1 MSRSYQRS
9 ESRRRQASRL
19 LRVLTL
25 AVVSFAP
32 ACTWATQ
39 IAVDHFSIGA
49 SPASGDYTVGSLLGQ
64 NPTIPGFSGGWYSS
78 NGSSM
83 NIQSASLSYSSANY
97 PASTGGSLF
106 SPSSNNRV
114 HRLFDATVN
123 PFQTTSDGPV
133 YLSYLYQNSFS
144 STSNYI
150 AFEMHNGGDSD
161 SSRTFQLGVSQTDF
175 LSATAFGF
183 RVNNQGALSS
193 PLGPRNT
200 TVNLFVIKFELSTAV
215 GGDSITVWH
224 NPALSSLTSDP
235 PGGIVRSGFDFA
247 ADRLGVGRFTSDS
260 NFDFAL
266 DELRIGTSLGDVLSD
281 TFLACD
287 ISGNGVCNSSDLLT
301 ISTNLFTAGGY
312 AQGDL
317 NGDGMIDF
325 ADFRQFK
332 SDPNRVTGFDP
343 LAADV
348 TVPEPVGLVLWGL
361 VGLGA
366 VGFLRRGQRGPRAG

>member
-1 MSRSYQRS
+1 
-9 ESRRRQASRL
+9 
-19 LRVLTL
+19 
-25 AVVSFAP
+25 
-32 ACTWATQ
+32 
-39 IAVDHFSIGA
+39 
-49 SPASGDYTVGSLLGQ
+49 
-64 NPTIPGFSGGWYSS
+64 
-78 NGSSM
+78 
-83 NIQSASLSYSSANY
+83 
-97 PASTGGSLF
+97 
-106 SPSSNNRV
+106 
-114 HRLFDATVN
+114 
-123 PFQTTSDGPV
+123 
-133 YLSYLYQNSFS
+133 
-144 STSNYI
+144 
-150 AFEMHNGGDSD
+150 
-161 SSRTFQLGVSQTDF
+161 
-175 LSATAFGF
+175 
-183 RVNNQGALSS
+183 
-193 PLGPRNT
+193 
-200 TVNLFVIKFELSTAV
+200 VIKFELSTAV

-224 NPALSSLTSDP
+224 NPTLSSLTSDP

-366 VGFLRRGQRGPRAG
+366 VGFLRRGPRGPRAG